1 MLITTERRR
10 FRTTADR
17 RNRIPQRPPPFSRRR
32 SLSRRINPDC
42 RRLYPYNDRST
53 SFPPSDEFPGTR
65 VIRTRALALL
75 CRHNVSPP
83 PNRLSS
89 DGLFRVHRD
98 VITWFVVVNAAVN
111 LSRSLTIAFSVH
123 VYFVRERL
131 SFVRTRANIPNA
143 FRKLT
148 YL

>member
-75 CRHNVSPP
+75 CRHNVSPLRIVCRP
-83 PNRLSS
+83 TDFFAYTATLLRGSSSSMRRLIC
-89 DGLFRVHRD
+89 RVR
-98 VITWFVVVNAAVN
+98 
-111 LSRSLTIAFSVH
+111 SRSRFPYTCTSYENDYHSSARARIF
-123 VYFVRERL
+123 
-131 SFVRTRANIPNA
+131 RTRFEN
-143 FRKLT
+143 
-148 YL
+148 